1 MKQLRTFEVEK
12 KTIQKKKKNHENVK
26 KNNCLVYSYMKKED
40 NYPIDSTVPR
50 YRTLNNN
57 KCRMRSRMRVQL
69 TTKQHLL
76 FLTSLFIVCDR
87 SNKVLSKS
95 GLSKKNLTMFFYL
108 NCKKLNCNFHLWK
121 ILLKFNPSLCYLM
134 NLFNKSSSKQIFW
147 LKSEHTW

>member
-26 KNNCLVYSYMKKED
+26 KNNCLVFSYIKKED

-50 YRTLNNN
+50 YRTLKNN

-95 GLSKKNLTMFFYL
+95 GLSKKNLHNVFLF
-108 NCKKLNCNFHLWK
+108 KLQEIKLQFSFVK
-121 ILLKFNPSLCYLM
+121 DSF
-134 NLFNKSSSKQIFW
+134 
-147 LKSEHTW
+147 EV

>member
-12 KTIQKKKKNHENVK
+12 KTIQKKKKNQENVK

-95 GLSKKNLTMFFYL
+95 GLSKKTPQCFFYY
-108 NCKKLNCNFHLWK
+108 NCKKLNCNFHL
-121 ILLKFNPSLCYLM
+121 
-134 NLFNKSSSKQIFW
+134 
-147 LKSEHTW
+147 